1 MRKAA
6 VARLV
11 AAAAS
16 VALVAI
22 AADLFVRADNP
33 GSRASATVRTAHCAG
48 SATGEPCA
56 RPSEATGSGSAVE
69 PGKPLQID
77 IPAIGLHTA
86 IAGVVSTHEGGRW
99 TIDPPKQTL
108 GQLERVYWWSE
119 HAAPADPSTGAAY
132 LYGHSCTHLVC
143 AFNDLHQVSKGDL
156 VRIRTAR
163 GVLSYR
169 VVAKP
174 SRLAKTAGGIGSSSI
189 YNYGV
194 ANRLVLITCGYL
206 PDGSSPFNWV
216 VIGHLSASTPAR

>member
-1 MRKAA
+1 MPRAA
-6 VARLV
+6 MARLL

-48 SATGEPCA
+48 SAAAEPCA
-56 RPSEATGSGSAVE
+56 RPSKATGSAVE
-69 PGKPLQID
+69 PGKPLRID

-86 IAGVVSTHEGGRW
+86 IAGVVSTHDGGRW

-108 GQLERVYWWSE
+108 GQLERVFWWSE

-143 AFNDLHQVSKGDL
+143 AATG
-156 VRIRTAR
+156 
-163 GVLSYR
+163 LS
-169 VVAKP
+169 P
-174 SRLAKTAGGIGSSSI
+174 SRSGWRRQLEASGPAPSTTT
-189 YNYGV
+189 V
-194 ANRLVLITCGYL
+194 
-206 PDGSSPFNWV
+206 SPTDWY
-216 VIGHLSASTPAR
+216 

>member
-1 MRKAA
+1 MPRAA
-6 VARLV
+6 MARLL

-33 GSRASATVRTAHCAG
+33 GFRASATVRTAHCAG
-48 SATGEPCA
+48 SATAEPCA
-56 RPSEATGSGSAVE
+56 RPSKATGSAVE
-69 PGKPLQID
+69 PGKPLRID

-86 IAGVVSTHEGGRW
+86 IAGVVSTHDGGRW

-108 GQLERVYWWSE
+108 GQFERVFWWSE
-119 HAAPADPSTGAAY
+119 HAATADPSTGAAY

-143 AFNDLHQVSKGDL
+143 AFNDLDQVSKGDL

-174 SRLAKTAGGIGSSSI
+174 IRLAKTAGGIGSSAI

-216 VIGHLSASTPAR
+216 VIAHLTRAFPAR

>member
-1 MRKAA
+1 M
-6 VARLV
+6 VRLL

-22 AADLFVRADNP
+22 AGDLFVRADNP
-33 GSRASATVRTAHCAG
+33 GSRASATVRTAHCAA
-48 SATGEPCA
+48 SATAERCA
-56 RPSEATGSGSAVE
+56 RPSEATGSAVE
-69 PGKPLQID
+69 PGKPLRID

-119 HAAPADPSTGAAY
+119 RAAPADPSTGAAY

-143 AFNDLHQVSKGDL
+143 AFNDLDQVSKGDL

-163 GVLSYR
+163 GVLTYR

-174 SRLAKTAGGIGSSSI
+174 IRLAKTAGGIGSSSI

-194 ANRLVLITCGYL
+194 ADRLVLITCGYL
-206 PDGSSPFNWV
+206 TDGSSPFNWV
-216 VIGHLSASTPAR
+216 VIGHLSTGIAAR